1 MTSNVLMPRELLKK
15 REQKNNTLIEIKNIS
30 FNFIDQQILS
40 DINLT
45 ISKGEF
51 VSIIGPSGCGK
62 STLLNIISGIT
73 KPKTGE
79 ITIEGKIVNIG
90 DKISYMQQKDLL
102 LPWRNVRE
110 NAGIG
115 LEIKGF
121 SDKLIQKKI
130 SEFAIDFGLE
140 KYLNYMPH
148 ELSGGLRQRVAFLRA
163 VLIDNPI
170 MLLDEP
176 LGSLDAITRS
186 SLHEWLME
194 LFIKFSKTIILV
206 THDIEEA
213 ILLANRVIVMSNNPG
228 SILKEYKVDRDLV
241 DNKNI
246 TSNYFI
252 RLKKEIIKDLIL

>member
-1 MTSNVLMPRELLKK
+1 M
-15 REQKNNTLIEIKNIS
+15 IEIKNIN
-30 FNFIDQQILS
+30 FNFINQKILS

-45 ISKGEF
+45 VSSGEF
-51 VSIIGPSGCGK
+51 ISIIGPSGCGK

-79 ITIEGKIVNIG
+79 ITVEGKKIAVG

-115 LEIKGF
+115 LEIKG
-121 SDKLIQKKI
+121 LPHTIIQKKI
-130 SEFAIDFGLE
+130 SHLAKDFGLE
-140 KYLNYMPH
+140 KFLNYMPH

-176 LGSLDAITRS
+176 LGSLDAITKS
-186 SLHEWLME
+186 SLHEWLMDV
-194 LFIKFSKTIILV
+194 FRKFSKTIILV

-213 ILLANRVIVMSNNPG
+213 ILLANRVIVMSTNPG
-228 SILKEYKVDRDLV
+228 RILKEYIVDRNLV
-241 DNKNI
+241 DNKDV

-252 RLKKEIIKDLIL
+252 KLKKEIIKDLIL